1 MTMRVMLV
9 DERKKPFQGPYVLRL
24 GGWTLERYLAEAP
37 DNQLWEFVRGEVVMY
52 SPATAEHQDLA
63 GFLYRLLAG
72 YCEAKGWGKVLM
84 GPAAIQ
90 ILPDVI
96 REPDLFVLP
105 PEEVPKARGVPL
117 VVQPALVVE
126 VVSPS
131 TRVIDLKEKPDDY
144 ASAGIPEYWA
154 IDPDHKEFFVH
165 RLRGDEYEVDRVT
178 ARKVKS
184 SSVPG
189 LWLDTGWIFRTPF
202 PQVTD
207 CLEKVVRGGEGG

>member
-1 MTMRVMLV
+1 MKVMVV
-9 DERKKPFQGPYVLRL
+9 DEMRRPFQGPYVLRL
-24 GGWTLERYLAEAP
+24 GGWTREQYLAEAP
-37 DNQLWEFVRGEVVMY
+37 ENQLWEFVRGEVVMY
-52 SPATAEHQDLA
+52 SPATAEHQDLV

-105 PEEVPKARGVPL
+105 PEEVPKAKGAPL
-117 VVQPALVVE
+117 VVRPALVVE

-154 IDPDHKEFFVH
+154 IDPDHKEFLVH
-165 RLRGDEYEVDRVT
+165 RLRGEKYELEKAT
-178 ARKVKS
+178 AGRARS

-189 LWLDTGWIFRTPF
+189 LLVDTEWLFQPLLPPVGE
-202 PQVTD
+202 
-207 CLEKVVRGGEGG
+207 CLKEVLTAERGRR